1 VVAGLRIGRNCI
13 AVGSAALK
21 MYAQRSIASRLVEE
35 DSEVAGDEE
44 VEEETENEN

>member
-1 VVAGLRIGRNCI
+1 
-13 AVGSAALK
+13 
-21 MYAQRSIASRLVEE
+21 MYAQRSIAARLVEE